1 MKSLNDLKINE
12 EGIIVKVDTNQN
24 IRRRLMD
31 IGFVK
36 GEKVKLILKN
46 FGDNMR
52 AYKIKNTVMAL
63 RVDDTKNILIRE
75 V

>member
-1 MKSLNDLKINE
+1 MKRLNDLKINE
-12 EGIIVKVDTNQN
+12 EGIIIKIDTNQN
-24 IRRRLMD
+24 IKRRLMD

-36 GEKVKLILKN
+36 GERVKLILKN

-63 RVDDTKNILIRE
+63 RVNDTKNILIRE